1 MPMTVVVT
9 RNVPG
14 RFRGFLASC
23 MCEVAPGIYTAPRMT
38 AGVRGRVWR
47 VLQDWFQARP
57 ERAVVMTWADS
68 DLPGGQD
75 FLTLGVPRK
84 ELSDHHG
91 VYLARRDLTEEEVK
105 ELQSQMEAEDASE
118 GAGHRDG
125 GPAEAG

>member
-1 MPMTVVVT
+1 VT

-57 ERAVVMTWADS
+57 ERAVVMTWADA

-91 VYLARRDLTEEEVK
+91 VYLARRDLTEDELK
-105 ELQSQMEAEDASE
+105 ELQSPVESEDAAE
-118 GAGHRDG
+118 RDEHGGG
-125 GPAEAG
+125 GPTEAG